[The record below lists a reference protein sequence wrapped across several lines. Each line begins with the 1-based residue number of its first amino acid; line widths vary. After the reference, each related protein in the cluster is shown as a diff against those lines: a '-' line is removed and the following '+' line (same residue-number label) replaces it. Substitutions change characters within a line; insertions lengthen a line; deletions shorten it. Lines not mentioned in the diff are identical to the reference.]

1 MAVGIWAGGLAA
13 ATLVAEEPVHDV
25 RGVVV
30 GKLEERR
37 WLMVDHEEIP
47 DFMPAMVMAF
57 TVDDALYP
65 LLEPGMALAARMS
78 LGGPSGWRLDEVRVL
93 VEAGGRLVP
102 GVLHEVALPPRDD
115 GRHRGKFAVAVTE
128 PGRWRVG
135 VEAGSIWVEL
145 FAPDGTALTGEA
157 NREGLPA
164 GLRKG
169 VVFDVPGAGE
179 HTIEIAGV
187 RGTATR
193 VWWEKLS
200 ATD

>member
-1 MAVGIWAGGLAA
+1 MVGLGLAGA
-13 ATLVAEEPVHDV
+13 AEEPVHEV

-30 GKLEERR
+30 GKMEERC

-65 LLEPGMALAARMS
+65 VLVPGMALAARMS

-93 VEAGGRLVP
+93 AEAGGRLVP
-102 GVLHEVALPPRDD
+102 GVLHEVTLHPRAD
-115 GRHRGKFAVAVTE
+115 GRHAGGFTVAVPA

-135 VEAGSIWVEL
+135 VESGAVWVEL
-145 FAPDGTALTGEA
+145 LAPDGAALTGEA

-169 VVFDVPGAGE
+169 VVFDVPRAGE
-179 HTIEIAGV
+179 HTVEVAGV
-187 RGTATR
+187 RDATTR
-193 VWWEKLS
+193 VWWERMPD
-200 ATD
+200 ATAP